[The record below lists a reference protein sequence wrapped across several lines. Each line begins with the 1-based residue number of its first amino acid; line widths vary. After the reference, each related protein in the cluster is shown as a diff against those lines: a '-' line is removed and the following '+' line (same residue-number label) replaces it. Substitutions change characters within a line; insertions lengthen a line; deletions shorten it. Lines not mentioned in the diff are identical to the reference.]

1 MIEEITQEDKILY
14 CCAIANLLNEDEIVT
29 KEEIMF
35 LNKIVSDLQL
45 NLRNKEIKLRINQ
58 AMKSKFNLKPYA
70 MKLKSKAL
78 KIMLFRTMLSILG
91 KKKYFLPIDKNN
103 IIDAVKV
110 MRLNDK
116 ICKDIIKLSV
126 EMYSQEDKFI
136 NLLLCL

>member
-35 LNKIVSDLQL
+35 LNKIVSDLQ
-45 NLRNKEIKLRINQ
+45 
-58 AMKSKFNLKPYA
+58 FNLKPYA

-116 ICKDIIKLSV
+116 ICKDIIKLSE

-136 NLLLCL
+136 NLLQCL